1 MGMTAMKHYTLP
13 GALAQLILLTTI
25 LTTSSTPAYA
35 YEVTDKL
42 SVNGILAA
50 AYQCQILSDDSV
62 ADDTCRAAM
71 PVQPEITYRPNAQ
84 SEFYFKFGF
93 AAGNGLNP
101 YSPFIPPAWAA
112 DLEEDVININGRE
125 RDYLLNAWYK
135 YSFDFS
141 DNGTL
146 GATFGIVDAADYLD
160 GNAYASD
167 EYTQFMNA
175 ALTNAPNV
183 FFPSYDIGGALEWER
198 NQWLISA
205 VIMDIGEND
214 DGNSYTFYGVQ
225 AGVTIDTQWGEGHY
239 RVMVDGTNDR
249 FLDVNGNNL
258 ESRNALMFNFD
269 QTLGKALGAFLRF
282 GWQTDRA
289 AVDYKA
295 IYSGGI
301 DIKGSAWDRS
311 DDNIGI
317 GYAYVDGANLDVKH
331 SHVGEV
337 YYRAVLNEQFALSG
351 DIQYMHDS
359 LRSNPDPKGLI
370 LGLRMTTE
378 F

>member
-1 MGMTAMKHYTLP
+1 MIGMKYQLSP
-13 GALAQLILLTTI
+13 GALALKIVATII
-25 LTTSSTPAYA
+25 LTYSSITVHA

-42 SVNGILAA
+42 SVGGILAA
-50 AYQCQILSDDSV
+50 AYQCQILSGNTV
-62 ADDTCRAAM
+62 ADDTCRSAM
-71 PVQPEITYRPNAQ
+71 PFQPEITFHPNAK
-84 SEFYFKFGF
+84 SEFYVKFGF
-93 AAGNGLNP
+93 AAGDGLNP

-112 DLEEDVININGRE
+112 DLEADVVNINGRE

-135 YSFDFS
+135 YSFDLT

-146 GATFGIVDAADYLD
+146 GTTFGIVNAADYLD

-183 FFPSYDIGGALEWER
+183 FFPSYDMGAALEWEH

-205 VIMDIGEND
+205 VIMEIGEND
-214 DGNSYTFYGVQ
+214 DGNRYTFYGVQ
-225 AGVTIDTQWGEGHY
+225 AGVTINTQWGEGNY

-269 QTLGKALGAFLRF
+269 QTLSKVLGAFLRF
-282 GWQTDRA
+282 GWQTDKA

-301 DIKGSAWDRS
+301 DIKGTAWDRS

-317 GYAYVDGANLDVKH
+317 GYAYVGGANLDVQH
-331 SHVGEV
+331 SHVAEI
-337 YYRAVLNEQFALSG
+337 YYRMVFNEQFAITG
-351 DIQYMHDS
+351 DVQYMQDDLS
-359 LRSNPDPKGLI
+359 SNPDPKGLI
-370 LGLRMTTE
+370 LGLRMTAE

>member
-1 MGMTAMKHYTLP
+1 MKHQLTPGTLV
-13 GALAQLILLTTI
+13 LTLLSSII
-25 LTTSSTPAYA
+25 LTFPLKKVHA
-35 YEVTDKL
+35 YEVTDKF
-42 SVNGILAA
+42 SVSGLLAA
-50 AYQCQILSDDSV
+50 AYQCQILSDNAV
-62 ADDTCRAAM
+62 AGDTCRAAM
-71 PVQPEITYRPNAQ
+71 PVQPEIIYRPNAQ

-112 DLEEDVININGRE
+112 DLEADVININGRE

-183 FFPSYDIGGALEWER
+183 FFPSYDMGGALEWKR

-249 FLDVNGNNL
+249 FLDVSGNNL
-258 ESRNALMFNFD
+258 ERRNALMFNFD
-269 QTLGKALGAFLRF
+269 QTLGKVFGAFLRF
-282 GWQTDRA
+282 GWQTDKA
-289 AVDYKA
+289 AVDYQA

-301 DIKGSAWDRS
+301 DIKGTAWGRK
-311 DDNIGI
+311 DDNIGV
-317 GYAYVDGANLDVKH
+317 GYAYIDGGNLDVK
-331 SHVGEV
+331 SSQVAEV
-337 YYRAVLNEQFALSG
+337 YYRLVLNDQFAITG
-351 DIQYMHDS
+351 DIQYQHDS
-359 LRSNPDPKGLI
+359 LRNELDPKGI
-370 LGLRMTTE
+370 IFGLRMVAE